1 MLDSIFELK
10 LYYASNFIGMSNIK
24 KILVPFDFTEPAI
37 VALDYTLSFV
47 GWKNPVQVM
56 ALYVS
61 GTHASDTE
69 RQQAKE
75 NFAKIANSLNRR
87 THYHP
92 ELLISEGNLTKSI
105 LNARKTLGAD
115 LVIMGTLGDSSIE
128 EHITNTSELVL
139 QADSPIITVPFG
151 GEVKTPKEIALVLGK
166 EEIEQPKVL
175 GLLLDIARS
184 FDARVHVLT
193 IYKESIYGEKVLVE
207 TNENTLEYYLEHF
220 YSEHNF
226 QKNQDIEKGI
236 LDYIEEKNIDL
247 LAILPRNHAQ
257 KTKPS
262 EGRLTKLLTLHSS
275 VPVLTLD

>member
-1 MLDSIFELK
+1 
-10 LYYASNFIGMSNIK
+10 MSSIK

-37 VALDYTLSFV
+37 AALDYTLSFV
-47 GWKNPVQVM
+47 GWETPIEVV

-61 GTHASDTE
+61 GSDVSNAE
-69 RQQAKE
+69 RKEAKE

-87 THYHP
+87 THFHP
-92 ELLISEGNLTKSI
+92 ELVISVGDLTRSI
-105 LNARKTLGAD
+105 LDSKKTLDAD
-115 LVIMGTLGDSSIE
+115 LIIMGTLGDSSVE
-128 EHITNTSELVL
+128 EHITNTSDLVL
-139 QADSPIITVPFG
+139 SADSPIITVPYG
-151 GEVKTPKEIALVLGK
+151 SEVKIPKDIALVLGK
-166 EEIEQPKVL
+166 EEIERPKVL

-184 FDARVHVLT
+184 FNAKVHVLT

-207 TNENTLEYYLEHF
+207 TNEDTLEYYLEHF
-220 YSEHNF
+220 YAEHSF
-226 QKNQDIEKGI
+226 EKNQDIEKGI

-247 LAILPRNHAQ
+247 LAILPRNHVQ

>member
-1 MLDSIFELK
+1 
-10 LYYASNFIGMSNIK
+10 MSSIK

-37 VALDYTLSFV
+37 AALDYTLNFV
-47 GWKNPVQVM
+47 GWETPIEVV

-61 GTHASDTE
+61 TSEVSSADRKE
-69 RQQAKE
+69 AKE

-87 THYHP
+87 THFHP
-92 ELLISEGNLTKSI
+92 ELMISEGDLTNSV
-105 LNARKTLGAD
+105 LDARKRLDAD
-115 LVIMGTLGDSSIE
+115 LVIMGTLGDSSVE

-139 QADSPIITVPFG
+139 SADSAIITVPFG
-151 GEVKTPKEIALVLGK
+151 SEVKSPKDIALVLGK
-166 EEIEQPKVL
+166 EEIERPKVL

-184 FDARVHVLT
+184 FNAKVHVLT

-207 TNENTLEYYLEHF
+207 TNEDTLEYYLEHF
-220 YSEHNF
+220 YAEHSF
-226 QKNQDIEKGI
+226 EKNQDIEKGI